1 LTNSLVAGSGA
12 TAYAVHQFS
21 FITSKYASFMHQ
33 IQSFNDIAWSQGRL
47 IGSGA
52 NNPLLSPDDKT
63 ILEDILSDLSA
74 VNSYQKEIEAKMFEY
89 ISQLFKLGTKQLP
102 RSIEIL
108 ALDENSESEE
118 SSAVSYGFLLEP

>member
-1 LTNSLVAGSGA
+1 
-12 TAYAVHQFS
+12 
-21 FITSKYASFMHQ
+21 MHQ

-47 IGSGA
+47 IGLGA
-52 NNPLLSPDDKT
+52 NNPLLSPGDKT